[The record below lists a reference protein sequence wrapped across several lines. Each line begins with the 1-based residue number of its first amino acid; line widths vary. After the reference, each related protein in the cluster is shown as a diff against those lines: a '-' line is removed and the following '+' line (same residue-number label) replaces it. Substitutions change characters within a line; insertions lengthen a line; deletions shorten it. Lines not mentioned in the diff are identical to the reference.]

1 MKALGVD
8 VGLRKGLDLVLLDED
23 RRVIELA
30 PKLPHERFRETV
42 LEWAPEAVAI
52 DSPPRWATPAGMR
65 ETERLMRRLGIQLYA
80 TPEEA
85 KRSVKGFHDWM
96 IAGMEAFRAI
106 EDQYPL
112 FKGDHPSMKALEV
125 FPHAASVVFS
135 GGLRPPEH
143 VKHAWRRDILE
154 VQGVETARLRSPD
167 LVDAAL
173 AALTAVFAL
182 EGCYCWLGKPDEG
195 VIVLPCLET
204 SLPPRFQRILTMT

>member
-1 MKALGVD
+1 VKALGVD

-23 RRVIELA
+23 RRVLDLA
-30 PKLPHERFRETV
+30 PKLPHERFREFV
-42 LEWAPEAVAI
+42 LAWAPDAVAI

-96 IAGMEAFRAI
+96 IAGMDAFRAI
-106 EDQYPL
+106 EDSYPL
-112 FKGDHPSMKALEV
+112 FRGDDPLMKSLEV

-135 GGLRPPEH
+135 GGLRSREH
-143 VKHAWRRDILE
+143 EKHTWRRAVLE
-154 VQGVETARLRSPD
+154 QQGVDTAQLRSPD

-173 AALTAVFAL
+173 AAMTAVYAL
-182 EGCYCWLGKPDEG
+182 EGCYCWLGNPDEG
-195 VIVLPCLET
+195 VIVLPCLEA
-204 SLPPRFQRILTMT
+204 SLPRRFERLAASV